1 MCGRFV
7 SASPPHE
14 IAKYFDAQ
22 LGETLLDPENPTGPN
37 YNVAPTNEV
46 FVVLETGET
55 RRLETMR
62 WGLVPFWAKDLNVG
76 AKMIN
81 ARAETIA
88 TKNAFKRP
96 LAKRRF
102 IIAVAAGTMPG
113 SAVSRSGT
121 WTGIGIAGL
130 PTGSTLSLR
139 SKSRWMMLSP

>member
-7 SASPPHE
+7 SASPPDE

-22 LGETLLDPENPTGPN
+22 LGETLLDPDNPMAPS

-62 WGLVPFWAKDLNVG
+62 WGLIPFWAKEPSIG

-96 LAKRRF
+96 LEKRRC
-102 IIAVAAGTMPG
+102 IIP
-113 SAVSRSGT
+113 
-121 WTGIGIAGL
+121 
-130 PTGSTLSLR
+130 
-139 SKSRWMMLSP
+139 